1 MAGVKGFTF
10 WENYYTTI
18 SDPDNELS
26 DEEKGQ
32 LYKAI
37 IEYIFDGRKPEFKGV
52 TRAIFSAL
60 LPSLD
65 LSKTR
70 SQSRQSGKKTET
82 TENQNQNKR
91 KSKRNQNEKKTETTE
106 NQSDACDLYIKD
118 KSIILLD
125 NTKEEDIK
133 GVYKGD
139 ESARENFFKSHPNIV
154 IDNYDS
160 SILSELTEEDW
171 GIIASQFDKSEW
183 LRKNVKTL
191 SMLCRLSNKILA
203 GVYAPFESV
212 SEQDE
217 VLTEEERRENEE
229 WFEKNFGRINEG

>member
-82 TENQNQNKR
+82 NENQNQNKR
-91 KSKRNQNEKKTETTE
+91 KSKRNQNEKKTETNE
-106 NQSDACDLYIKD
+106 NQSDDCDLYINN
-118 KSIILLD
+118 KSIILTD
-125 NTKEEDIK
+125 NTKGEDIK
-133 GVYKGD
+133 GDYKG
-139 ESARENFFKSHPNIV
+139 EEKARESFFKSHPNIV
-154 IDNYDS
+154 IDNYDPS
-160 SILSELTEEDW
+160 VLLELTDEDW
-171 GIIASQFDKSEW
+171 ETIALQFEKSEW
-183 LRKNVKTL
+183 LRKNVKTM
-191 SMLCRLSNKILA
+191 SMLCRLSSKILA
-203 GVYAPFESV
+203 GVYAPFEKV
-212 SEQDE
+212 QSEQDDD
-217 VLTEEERRENEE
+217 LTEEERRENEE
-229 WFEKNFGRINEG
+229 WFEKNFGHTSG